1 MFVVRLIIDLL
12 MLIGLALPFFQ
23 IVHARHA
30 RALIIATLGLTA
42 ICWGIYLVFSLRILH
57 LAFPDRL
64 DALLLRSYAC
74 SASAVSLLEEILS
87 VRDEEKDLRTKLLI
101 FQIGRASCWVRV

>member
-42 ICWGIYLVFSLRILH
+42 IC
-57 LAFPDRL
+57 
-64 DALLLRSYAC
+64 
-74 SASAVSLLEEILS
+74 
-87 VRDEEKDLRTKLLI
+87 
-101 FQIGRASCWVRV
+101 